1 MLDGSHV
8 PAAKFFR
15 QLDLEGEA
23 MGAYV
28 LVAPRLRLARL
39 WAGEELALAA
49 DELEGVLLP
58 YPRDLEAPVRRF
70 VKGASSW
77 EELVAEV
84 RGLGLPYTDVWSW
97 TEEPVLRRLRSL
109 WFSGFRL
116 GVECY
121 GPPLSEEAR
130 ATEEL
135 LRLLLRTRVTGKVDV
150 AAWVK
155 LLGGQTP
162 VREGYATL
170 SLRSLGGAR
179 VVEWRYPMPPSDS
192 LSLESL
198 SEESVKSYVSYVFD
212 YLMKARNPDEAYLL
226 WLNRNFPSA
235 AEELEKLAKTLGVVG
250 EQPL

>member
-1 MLDGSHV
+1 MLDGSDV
-8 PAAKFFR
+8 VAAKFFR
-15 QLDLEGEA
+15 QLDQKGEA

-39 WAGEELALAA
+39 WAAEELALAA

-70 VKGASSW
+70 IRGVSSW

-84 RGLGLPYTDVWSW
+84 RRLGFPYTDVWSW
-97 TEEPVLRRLRSL
+97 TEEPLLRRLRSL

-116 GVECY
+116 EIECY
-121 GPPLSEEAR
+121 GPLLADEAR

-150 AAWVK
+150 AAWAK
-155 LLGGQTP
+155 LLGGLPP

-198 SEESVKSYVSYVFD
+198 SEESVKSYVNYIFD
-212 YLMKARNPDEAYLL
+212 FLMKARNPDEAYLL
-226 WLNRNFPSA
+226 WLNCHSPSA
-235 AEELEKLAKTLGVVG
+235 AQELEKLAKALGVIK
-250 EQPL
+250 

>member
-1 MLDGSHV
+1 
-8 PAAKFFR
+8 
-15 QLDLEGEA
+15 

-39 WAGEELALAA
+39 WAAEEIALTA
-49 DELEGVLLP
+49 DELKGVLLP

-70 VKGASSW
+70 IRGASGW
-77 EELVAEV
+77 EDLVAEA
-84 RGLGLPYTDVWSW
+84 RRLGLPYADVWSW
-97 TEEPVLRRLRSL
+97 TEEPLLRRLRSL
-109 WFSGFRL
+109 WASGFRL
-116 GVECY
+116 AIECY
-121 GPPLSEEAR
+121 GSPLADEAK

-135 LRLLLRTRVTGKVDV
+135 LRLLLRTRVTGKVDL
-150 AAWVK
+150 AAWAK
-155 LLGGQTP
+155 LLGGQPP

-198 SEESVKSYVSYVFD
+198 SEESVKNYVNYVFE

-226 WLNRNFPSA
+226 WLNSHFPSV
-235 AEELEKLAKTLGVVG
+235 AEELVKLAKTLGMVG
-250 EQPL
+250 EQLL